1 MNNTENK
8 RPVLI
13 AAALIAFIVS
23 FMSSSINI
31 ALPTIGRE
39 LQMDAV
45 LLSWVPTSF
54 ILAAATFLLPFGRLA
69 DIYGRKKILT
79 YGIYIFTIS
88 SLLLY
93 FVPSAT
99 LLIALRSLQGIGGAM
114 IFANNIAI
122 TTSVFPVKERGKALG
137 IIVAMVYLGLSF
149 GPTIGGLITHNFG
162 WRSIFL
168 FAVPVG
174 IAIIALILH
183 RVKGEWADARGEKFN
198 LTSSVVYGISL
209 VGLIWGLS
217 LLPTEPGILLTIAG
231 LLGLFAFV
239 KRETKVEN
247 PILNVDLFRKNK
259 VFAFSNIAAFLNY
272 SATFAVAFYLSL
284 YLQYIKGL
292 SPQNAGFILIA
303 MPAVQAIFSPIAGR
317 LSDRIE
323 PRVIA
328 SLGMGLTAV
337 GLSLFIA
344 LNENTSFGFIIT
356 GLIIVGFGFAL
367 FSSPNANAI
376 MSSVTQRFYGVASA
390 MVATMRSIGMMF
402 SMAIAMLLFS
412 IYIGRVEITPVYYP
426 QFLVTVKIA
435 FIIFTTLCSAGVFAS
450 LVRDKGR

>member
-1 MNNTENK
+1 MNNSEYK

-13 AAALIAFIVS
+13 AGALITFIAS

-31 ALPTIGRE
+31 ALPAIGRE

-69 DIYGRKKILT
+69 DIYGRKRILT
-79 YGIYIFTIS
+79 YGISIFIIS
-88 SLLLY
+88 SVLLF

-122 TTSVFPVKERGKALG
+122 VTSVFPVRERGKALG
-137 IIVAMVYLGLSF
+137 IIVAMVYLGLSL
-149 GPTIGGLITHNFG
+149 GPTLGGLITHNFG
-162 WRSIFL
+162 WRYIFL
-168 FAVPVG
+168 VGVPVG
-174 IAIIALILH
+174 IAVIATILH
-183 RVKGEWADARGEKFN
+183 RVKGEWADARDENFN
-198 LTSSVVYGISL
+198 LSSSMAYGISL
-209 VGLIWGLS
+209 VGLIYGLS
-217 LLPTEPGILLTIAG
+217 LLPAGPGILLTIAG
-231 LLGLFAFV
+231 LLGLFVFV

-247 PILNVDLFRKNK
+247 PILDVNLFRKNK

-317 LSDRIE
+317 LSDRVE
-323 PRVIA
+323 PRILA
-328 SLGMGLTAV
+328 SLGMGLTAI

-344 LNENTSFGFIIT
+344 LNENTELGFIIT

-376 MSSVTQRFYGVASA
+376 MSSITQRFYGVASA
-390 MVATMRSIGMMF
+390 MVATMRTIGMMF
-402 SMAIAMLLFS
+402 SMSIAILLFS
-412 IYIGRVEITPVYYP
+412 IYVGRVEITPVYYP
-426 QFLVTVKIA
+426 QFLITVKIA
-435 FIIFTTLCSAGVFAS
+435 FSIFTALCSAGIFAS
-450 LVRDKGR
+450 LVRDKR